1 MRYGDAKARLKIL
14 RDQIEGVRAEM
25 RATLAEIEP
34 ETVADHVLENF
45 AGPVRLSDLFGKK
58 KDLIVIHNMGADCT
72 YCTLWADGYNGLYPH
87 IASRA
92 AFVIASPDAPARQ
105 RQIAQD
111 RGWRF
116 PMVSD
121 ANSAFAAN
129 MGYVSAD
136 GRCRPGISVLQRTKS
151 GLVRV
156 EDVSSRPHDDFCA
169 VWHLFD
175 LLPGG
180 AQSWRPRFSYGADD

>member
-1 MRYGDAKARLKIL
+1 MKYGDAKARLKIL
-14 RDQIEGVRAEM
+14 RDKIEGVRAEM

-34 ETVADHVLENF
+34 EAVTDHVLENG

-58 KDLIVIHNMGADCT
+58 KDLIVIHNMGAECT
-72 YCTLWADGYNGLYPH
+72 YCTLWADGYNGVYPH

-92 AFVIASPDAPARQ
+92 AFVVVSPDAPARQ
-105 RQIAQD
+105 RQFARD

-116 PMVSD
+116 PMASD
-121 ANSAFAAN
+121 KDSAFAAS
-129 MGYVSAD
+129 MGYASPD
-136 GRCRPGISVLQRTKS
+136 GHCRPGISVFQRGKA
-151 GLVRV
+151 GIVRV
-156 EDVSSRPHDDFCA
+156 DDVNSCPHDDFCA

-180 AQSWRPRFSYGADD
+180 VDSWRPRLTYGVGD